1 MYRRYFK
8 RLLDIVLSVFGL
20 LLLSPL
26 FLLLAI
32 CIKLDSKGPV
42 FFRQKRVGK
51 HKKLFMI
58 IKFRTMHSNAPGDV
72 PTHLLEN
79 ANRNITRCGKV
90 LRKSSLDELPQLL
103 NVLKGDMSIV
113 GPRPALWNQFDL
125 IAMRDAAGANDVL
138 PGIAGLAQV
147 KGRDRLENDEK
158 AKYDGIYAQHIGF
171 RLDMRCIL
179 KAVINIGSGEG
190 IVEGI
195 QPARHRAEES
205 K

>member
-8 RLLDIVLSVFGL
+8 RWLDIAISIIGL

-26 FLLLAI
+26 FLLLAL
-32 CIKLDSKGPV
+32 CVKLDSRGPV
-42 FFRQKRVGK
+42 FFRQKRVGI
-51 HKKLFMI
+51 HKTHFMI
-58 IKFRTMHSNAPGDV
+58 IKFRTMRIDAPGDV

-79 ANRNITRCGKV
+79 AHRNITRCGKY
-90 LRKSSLDELPQLL
+90 LRKSSLDELPQLI
-103 NVLKGDMSIV
+103 NVLRGDMSIV

-125 IAMRDAAGANDVL
+125 IALRDQTGANDVL

-147 KGRDRLENDEK
+147 KGRDRLENGDK
-158 AKYDGIYAQHIGF
+158 AKYDGIYARNIGF
-171 RLDMRCIL
+171 RLDMKCIL
-179 KAVINIGSGEG
+179 RAVGNIGIGEG

-195 QPARHRAEES
+195 QPARRKAEES

>member
-1 MYRRYFK
+1 MYQRHIK
-8 RLLDIVLSVFGL
+8 RWLDVALSIIGL

-26 FLLLAI
+26 FLLLALLI
-32 CIKLDSKGPV
+32 TLDSRGPV
-42 FFRQKRVGK
+42 LFRQKRVGIRK
-51 HKKLFMI
+51 THFKI
-58 IKFRTMHSNAPGDV
+58 IKFRTMHNNAPGDV

-79 ANRNITRCGKV
+79 AHQNITRFGKF

-103 NVLKGDMSIV
+103 NVIRGDMSIV
-113 GPRPALWNQFDL
+113 GPRPALWNQTDL
-125 IAMRDAAGANDVL
+125 IRMRDISGANDVL

-147 KGRDRLENDEK
+147 KGRDKLSEEDK
-158 AKYDGIYAQHIGF
+158 AKYDGIYAHNISFG
-171 RLDMRCIL
+171 LDIRCIL

-195 QPARHRAEES
+195 QPARRKAEEN

>member
-8 RLLDIVLSVFGL
+8 RWLDIVLATLGM

-26 FLLLAI
+26 FFLLAL
-32 CIKLDSKGPV
+32 CVRLDSKGPV
-42 FFRQKRVGK
+42 FFRQKRVGR
-51 HKKLFMI
+51 HKKIFMI
-58 IKFRTMHSNAPGDV
+58 IKFRTMHIDAPGDV

-79 ANRNITRCGKV
+79 ANQNITRCGKI
-90 LRKSSLDELPQLL
+90 LRKSSLDELPQLI

-113 GPRPALWNQFDL
+113 GPRPALWNQIDL
-125 IAMRDAAGANDVL
+125 IAMRDATGANDVL

-147 KGRDRLENDEK
+147 KGRDRLENEDK
-158 AKYDGIYAQHIGF
+158 AKYDGIYAHNIGF
-171 RLDMRCIL
+171 LLDMRCIL

-195 QPARHRAEES
+195 QPARRKAEES